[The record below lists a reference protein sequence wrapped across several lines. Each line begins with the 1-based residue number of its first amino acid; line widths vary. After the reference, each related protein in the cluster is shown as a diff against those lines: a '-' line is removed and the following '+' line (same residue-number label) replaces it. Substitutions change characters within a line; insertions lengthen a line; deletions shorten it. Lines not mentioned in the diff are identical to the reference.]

1 MAKGHLSFPTTIPK
15 LEVMHSDKTLNTY
28 TGCRL
33 FGEFLNFFSAVRP
46 RSLDPS
52 KDLAVYGYG
61 SIAWKER
68 MESWKQKQEKQQM
81 NGEGGEDEFDLSM

>member
-1 MAKGHLSFPTTIPK
+1 MEKGYLPFPTTTTP
-15 LEVMHSDKTLNTY
+15 EVIHYNKTLNPNSEY
-28 TGCRL
+28 IYYI
-33 FGEFLNFFSAVRP
+33 GEFLNFVSAVPP

-68 MESWKQKQEKQQM
+68 MESWKQKQEMMKD
-81 NGEGGEDEFDLSM
+81 GEDGEDEFDLSM